1 MLICLDCKQVLTNA
15 ISIFESRKVVNRLML
30 NVNSQNFLVVEQF
43 GDFELEL
50 QIIWNSL
57 NLNSE
62 KLTK

>member
-50 QIIWNSL
+50 QII
-57 NLNSE
+57 
-62 KLTK
+62 